1 MFSTF
6 STNQLM
12 RYGCLIVICLA
23 AILVLA
29 TDRSDSFL
37 PQYGLTKS
45 SLPNAGPVG
54 TCNKSGTYTQYKSLQ
69 SNGTV
74 SMHWSPSLPL
84 TNKFGYQ
91 IRVNGFGWI
100 DASLSHA
107 VTSPRFGT
115 IGSGSKSF
123 TRTKVG
129 SFYVILLVPYASA
142 VTEQTVGEKVTA
154 SYNNEGYDT
163 YSWTAS
169 GTVSLQAVYWKATA
183 GYPFMGGSWE
193 NLGSAVPYTYN
204 SPGSWTLTGKLLC
217 PKCSQEVS
225 HFSRHN
231 VTCSGIQRYARGTFG
246 SCDASYWLCDPID
259 ARKHRV
265 LSCGEYK
272 YRLCTGH
279 YCFQN
284 SVQCPAGSTCDT
296 VSNGNNGGNNGGTTS
311 PAVDNGG
318 GTIGGTTGGTSSDRV
333 RCGNAGTGRTSCNK
347 GGYASSSTA
356 HQSVCELGHTY
367 WTCNV
372 AQNNLHG
379 VRHSNR
385 TCVRCGTT
393 FNSRTNGRCT
403 SRWGTIYRWHW
414 EG

>member
-1 MFSTF
+1 
-6 STNQLM
+6 
-12 RYGCLIVICLA
+12 
-23 AILVLA
+23 
-29 TDRSDSFL
+29 
-37 PQYGLTKS
+37 
-45 SLPNAGPVG
+45 
-54 TCNKSGTYTQYKSLQ
+54 
-69 SNGTV
+69 
-74 SMHWSPSLPL
+74 MHWSPSLPL

-231 VTCSGIQRYARGTFG
+231 VTCDACGNTYWNCNAQSLAHHTGTHTCPGCSATIRNCMGSGNGASPHGFHVCTSCVYGYTSGKGVSYKCAGPHSCSGDSSSGSSGSSGSGSGSGSGSSSSSGSSTNTPFARGH
-246 SCDASYWLCDPID
+246 P
-259 ARKHRV
+259 
-265 LSCGEYK
+265 
-272 YRLCTGH
+272 
-279 YCFQN
+279 
-284 SVQCPAGSTCDT
+284 
-296 VSNGNNGGNNGGTTS
+296 
-311 PAVDNGG
+311 
-318 GTIGGTTGGTSSDRV
+318 
-333 RCGNAGTGRTSCNK
+333 
-347 GGYASSSTA
+347 GYGQTW
-356 HQSVCELGHTY
+356 HQ
-367 WTCNV
+367 WIN
-372 AQNNLHG
+372 
-379 VRHSNR
+379 RDR
-385 TCVRCGTT
+385 TCRRCGTT
-393 FNSRTNGRCT
+393 FNRRNNSTCY
-403 SRWGTIYRWHW
+403 SRWGTTYPYHW
-414 EG
+414 DINAR